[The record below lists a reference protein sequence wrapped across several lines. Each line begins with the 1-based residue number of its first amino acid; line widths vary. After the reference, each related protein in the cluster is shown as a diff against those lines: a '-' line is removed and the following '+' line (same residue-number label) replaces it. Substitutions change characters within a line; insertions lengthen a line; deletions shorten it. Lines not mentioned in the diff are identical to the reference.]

1 MRITFL
7 LSIVFL
13 SMLYVSCDE
22 RDSNIYM
29 GNLKV
34 GDVWNP
40 PHPTH
45 YQLQNAT
52 EEMQNYEFPRG
63 LDRSIF
69 VCVKNG
75 KVVSIWTSPN
85 STN

>member
-1 MRITFL
+1 MRIKLYISIIF
-7 LSIVFL
+7 LSI
-13 SMLYVSCDE
+13 LYISCE
-22 RDSNIYM
+22 ARDANIYM
-29 GNLKV
+29 RNLKV

-40 PHPTH
+40 PYPTH
-45 YQLQNAT
+45 FQLQNAT

-85 STN
+85 SSN